1 MLTKNIIQ
9 QQVEHHVNLNKS
21 CLHGL
26 YNTEKTT
33 LILIIINFMTIYLTQ
48 FAVENKSVVF
58 LPIWYSS

>member
-33 LILIIINFMTIYLTQ
+33 LILIMIDFMTIDTSLH
-48 FAVENKSVVF
+48 S
-58 LPIWYSS
+58 LL